1 MDIKA
6 EIEKIIKKITGDKDL
21 SEKFKKDPEGTVKG
35 IVGDKADNDTVKKI
49 VDAVKKALGSG
60 ALSGIGEKITGAL
73 GGLFGK
79 KDDDK
84 KDDDKKDE

>member
-6 EIEKIIKKITGDKDL
+6 EIEKIVGKITKDDALKDK
-21 SEKFKKDPEGTVKG
+21 FTKDPEGTVRG
-35 IVGDKADNDTVKKI
+35 LVGDKADNDTVKKI
-49 VDAVKKALGSG
+49 VEAIKKALGSG
-60 ALSGIGEKITGAL
+60 ALGKITEKI

-84 KDDDKKDE
+84 KD